1 MSTTETEQQTS
12 NQSSQG
18 ARRLPPRTVVGALWL
33 FAILNYL
40 YCDVLSLHDRTY
52 LNDILAPPA
61 GGIVFNDLGLVA
73 AGVLMTIP
81 MSAVLISR
89 IGSHAL
95 ARWFSVAAGVVM
107 TVVQIG
113 TLFIGSA
120 SPLYLYF
127 SAIEIVTT
135 AFIAWY
141 AIARWRNEG

>member
-1 MSTTETEQQTS
+1 MNHAVQA
-12 NQSSQG
+12 
-18 ARRLPPRTVVGALWL
+18 ARRVAPRTVVGALWL

-40 YCDVLSLHDRTY
+40 YCDVLGLHDRSY

-61 GGIVFNDLGLVA
+61 GGLVFSPLGLVA

-89 IGSHAL
+89 IAPHSV
-95 ARWFSVAAGVVM
+95 ARWFSVGAGSVM
-107 TVVQIG
+107 TLVQIG
-113 TLFIGSA
+113 TLFIGTA

-135 AFIAWY
+135 AVITWY
-141 AIARWRNEG
+141 AIARWHIDS